1 MWMKI
6 QKDISKAIKSRS
18 WLSIE
23 YQNQKEDITKY
34 WIAITDI
41 NLNNRSFS
49 VDAFNM
55 SKMSKTESGVIHI
68 NSLFL
73 ITLELMK

>member
-1 MWMKI
+1 MKI